1 MASKTFEG
9 QNNYGWGLTF
19 QMTGKIPFIDKEIFS
34 TLDDAEEFAN
44 DIYDSAIE
52 GMLLRVVSDGDKN
65 GVYFVKKIK
74 KKEDNSK
81 AELVKLSE
89 GDLKDLK
96 TEILNLIGDVELGE
110 NQTLASLITDIN
122 TKADSNKSLIDSTK
136 ETIDGYTIN
145 NKAISKSPVLDTDD
159 LSIVDGY
166 SRLDKPSEFI
176 LPGDSLTNAIG
187 KIEIMLANT
196 TLALTAAIND
206 LENKIGNY
214 TEYDDE
220 GNVVLEGSGLM
231 GKLEKLESGY
241 DKTLEDYDYITSSAL
256 NDLNTRLINT
266 ENFINQQKDL
276 LEINKGGSEEENQ

>member
-1 MASKTFEG
+1 MTSKKFDG

-19 QMTGKIPFIDKEIFS
+19 QMTGKTPFIDKEIFNKLS
-34 TLDDAEEFAN
+34 DAEEFAN
-44 DIYDSAIE
+44 DIHDSAIE
-52 GMLLRVVSDGDKN
+52 GMLLKVVSDGDRN

-74 KKEDNSK
+74 KDENDSN

-89 GDLKDLK
+89 GDLKVLK
-96 TEILNLIGDVELGE
+96 SEILDLIGDVELGE
-110 NQTLASLITDIN
+110 NQTLASLIKDIDSK
-122 TKADSNKSLIDSTK
+122 TDSNESLINSAK
-136 ETIDGYTIN
+136 ETIDSYTIN
-145 NKAISKSPVLDTDD
+145 NKSISESPVLDTDD

-166 SRLDKPSEFI
+166 SRLNKPSEFI

-206 LENKIGNY
+206 LEKKIGNY

-220 GNVVLEGSGLM
+220 GNVVLEGSGIM

-241 DKTLEDYDYITSSAL
+241 NELLEDYGYITSSAL

-276 LEINKGGSEEENQ
+276 LEIIEGKSEEENQ